1 MSLKSKKIMFL
12 APRIHPN
19 QLDLLNNLNQSCN
32 LIFMSVKNPENN
44 KYSIK
49 SYEKHISSSILNR
62 LNFFKDFPIYST
74 YFVPNIF
81 RFIKKILS
89 FSPDSIIV
97 RNSSPNICVAIL
109 FILNPFLRFNL
120 IYYSQTPIFKKKI
133 SKSFYKD
140 IILSFFDKRIS
151 PVLCKPYLINYKEK
165 YSKENIEYIPFAK
178 NLSVTTPRVVAN
190 PITVLCIGKYEK
202 RKNLEIVINSVIEL
216 NKQGNKIILNI
227 VGIADTPERLAY
239 QKNLIEKYKHIF
251 VKFHVNV
258 PFEKMNK
265 FYLDSDIFILVSK
278 NETASVS
285 QLEAMSYGLPVI
297 ISKDNGTAS
306 YCVGCGFIINPT
318 KNEITTSIIKL
329 IKNNKK
335 YKQLSVNAIKTV
347 NDSHNVKLIAE
358 KFLCL
363 GEK

>member
-109 FILNPFLRFNL
+109 FILKPFLRFNL

-165 YSKENIEYIPFAK
+165 YSKENIKYIPFAK
-178 NLSVTTPRVVAN
+178 NLSITTPRVVAN
-190 PITVLCIGKYEK
+190 PITVLCVGKYEK

-216 NKQGNKIILNI
+216 NKQGNTVFLSVI
-227 VGIADTPERLAY
+227 GIADTQERIIFRN
-239 QKNLIEKYKHIF
+239 NLIK
-251 VKFHVNV
+251 KFDYNFIKFKSNIPHQNMKEHYVN
-258 PFEKMNK
+258 
-265 FYLDSDIFILVSK
+265 SDVFILISE

-306 YCVGCGFIINPT
+306 YCDGCGFIINPT
-318 KNEITTSIIKL
+318 KNEIKNSIIKL
-329 IKNNKK
+329 IKDDLFYEK
-335 YKQLSVNAIKTV
+335 LSLNAIEKV
-347 NDSHNVKLIAE
+347 GQYHDVKSISNNFISL
-358 KFLCL
+358 
-363 GEK
+363 